1 MSSLSVGPVILLSIP
16 GLRRKDLETMPRLN
30 QMADDGQLLPLDHSL
45 PCMTWP
51 SQTNMLT
58 GKLPTQ
64 HGIIANGI
72 FWREQ
77 SKVEMWTAWNEVIQQ
92 PQIWDVLKKVNPSLK
107 TMAWFP
113 MLSKGCNADIVCMP
127 APIHKPDGRED
138 MWCYTKPQEYYGTLL
153 DELGH
158 FPLHHFWG
166 PIANIASSRW
176 IVESAVRAIAQFQ
189 PDFVYMYVPH
199 LDYAAQKFG
208 PDSEQAI
215 AATTELDILLGE
227 LFDSI
232 KKIDDRNFHW
242 LAVSEYV
249 IDSVD
254 HVTYP
259 NRELRDAG
267 LLELDMIDGREHL
280 NYSLSK
286 AWCMVDH
293 QIGQVFVKDRD
304 KKVIE
309 DVVRRFSQVKGIER
323 VLHGS
328 QLREFGL
335 EHERTGDVVLLSSSN
350 SWQAYYWW
358 NDDAKAPEFASTV
371 DIHRKPGYDPVEL
384 FIDMPSKKTPLD
396 ATLVK
401 GSHGLSQADSGGVM
415 ISSKVCT
422 QLDQLRDTDVFDV
435 VVNSFAR

>member
-30 QMADDGQLLPLDHSL
+30 RMADEGQLLPLNHSL

-51 SQTNMLT
+51 SQSNMLT

-72 FWREQ
+72 FWRKQ

-92 PQIWDVLKKVNPSLK
+92 PQIWDVLKEVNADLK

-138 MWCYTKPQEYYGTLL
+138 MWCYTKPQEYYGALL

-176 IVESAVRAIAQFQ
+176 IVESAIRAIAQFQ

-215 AATTELDILLGE
+215 AATTELDSLLGE
-227 LFDSI
+227 LFDTI
-232 KKIDDRNFHW
+232 KKVDDRKFHW

-249 IDSVD
+249 IESVD

-267 LLELDMIDGREHL
+267 LLELDIIDGREHL

-309 DVVRRFSQVKGIER
+309 DVVSRFSQVKGIEH

-335 EHERTGDVVLLSSSN
+335 EHERTGDVVLLSSRN

-358 NDDAKAPEFASTV
+358 NDDAKAPEFATTV

-401 GSHGLSQADSGGVM
+401 GSHGLSHADSSGVL
-415 ISSKVCT
+415 ISSKICT
-422 QLDQLRDTDVFDV
+422 QRDHLRDTDVFDV
-435 VVNSFAR
+435 LVSSFAR